1 MKRIYLVKKDPL
13 MPPSEDNWIVMEQQE
28 YIAFA
33 NTPEGKLRKK
43 NFAQLDGTDVS
54 DVMYFIES
62 DEETVKA
69 YRKDKDE
76 HDYLREQEDKYK
88 TYMLSLD
95 SLERESDYESVN
107 SFNKISVS
115 DEDVVAE
122 SLMKSNIETLKT
134 ALSSLDADERMI
146 IERLYLDE
154 KTVSARELSKLLEIP
169 QKTLHYRKTQIF
181 KKIRNFF

>member
-69 YRKDKDE
+69 FRKEKDE

-107 SFNKISVS
+107 AFNKISAS
-115 DEDVVAE
+115 DDDVVAE
-122 SLMKSNIETLKT
+122 ALKDMDLIKLSI
-134 ALSSLDADERMI
+134 ALST
-146 IERLYLDE
+146 LDE
-154 KTVSARELSKLLEIP
+154 EEIELISKLFLAAQPLSATQYGKLINESQQTVS
-169 QKTLHYRKTQIF
+169 YRK
-181 KKIRNFF
+181 KKILEKLKSFF